1 MLIDIIETIAA
12 KEADV
17 EGFKTVLL
25 RIVDHDGAAEA
36 IFIKLDEFEAALAR
50 HGIIGLDAA
59 PSRAR
64 LADDLI
70 GLWRMG
76 SRPK

>member
-25 RIVDHDGAAEA
+25 RIDDHDGAAEA
-36 IFIKLDEFEAALAR
+36 IFLKLDESEAALAR
-50 HGIIGLDAA
+50 HRVPFRMSTHLFEHLLAGDA
-59 PSRAR
+59 
-64 LADDLI
+64 L
-70 GLWRMG
+70 
-76 SRPK
+76 